1 MADSLILKGV
11 REVRKHKGNELL
23 FRYPKGRG
31 DAQHSLK
38 KWWVNGGV
46 STQYVKASVFDV
58 TTAGGTVKLALT
70 TNPSSTIRIDFDGT
84 TFTADSFIGVN
95 GVDYVGVFTEDFEL
109 IEYYIMP
116 RLAGGAV
123 ARAQF
128 ADAADYPSG
137 APAPTPTPGP
147 SPTPTPEPTP
157 DPSPEPFTGQVTRR
171 GRKAAKLNAEQ

>member
-11 REVRKHKGNELL
+11 REVRKHKGTDLL

-31 DAQHSLK
+31 TDAQWQLK

-46 STQYVKASVFDV
+46 STQYVKATVFDV

-70 TNPSSTIRIDFDGT
+70 TSPSSTIRIDFDGT

-95 GVDYVGVFTEDFEL
+95 GVDYAGVFTEDFEL

-123 ARAQF
+123 AKAQF
-128 ADAADYPSG
+128 ADAADYPG
-137 APAPTPTPGP
+137 GGPAPTPE
-147 SPTPTPEPTP
+147 PTPEPTP
-157 DPSPEPFTGQVTRR
+157 DPTPDPTPEPSPTAFTGRVARR
-171 GRKAAKLNAEQ
+171 GRKAS